1 MLTAPLRD
9 VEIVLGKF
17 FAALSLLT
25 VMFGLTL
32 YFPLLLYWFGDPD
45 LLPILTGYLGLF
57 LMGAM
62 GISVGL
68 FSSSLTSNQIV
79 SAVLATATLLLLW
92 LSNVTSTLGDGE
104 LPWASLVRF
113 LAMSEHVRDM
123 AYGVLDSRDIVYFIS
138 ITAFFLFLTVRA
150 VETRR
155 WK

>member
-1 MLTAPLRD
+1 
-9 VEIVLGKF
+9 
-17 FAALSLLT
+17 
-25 VMFGLTL
+25 
-32 YFPLLLYWFGDPD
+32 
-45 LLPILTGYLGLF
+45 
-57 LMGAM
+57 MGAM

-79 SAVLATATLLLLW
+79 SAVLSTATLLLLW

-138 ITAFFLFLTVRA
+138 LTAFFLFLTVRA